1 MRETVLELKDVC
13 FKYDNAPSVE
23 EPALKHIDLK
33 VGKGE
38 FVGIIGSNNSGKSTV
53 CALCNGLIPKAIDGE
68 FSGEVF
74 VNGKNLK
81 DFSIAST
88 SRMVGLVLPD
98 PEAQLSQMTVYDELT
113 FGPANL
119 NLSKEECHAAAER
132 VMKLLKLEEF
142 RDRSPFS
149 LSGGEQQRVAIASV
163 LAMNPE
169 ILVLDEPTSN
179 LDPLS
184 TQEIF
189 DIVCQLNRQEGI
201 TVLLVE
207 HEVELMAQYVD
218 RFIVMDNGTIALDGT
233 PEEVFKHEDVFNS
246 IKMFIPTVTSLAAEI
261 DEEYNRWG
269 NHAYPV
275 TLDGMYEILDR
286 KQEKK

>member
-1 MRETVLELKDVC
+1 MKETVLEFRDVS

-23 EPALKHIDLK
+23 EPALKHISLK
-33 VGKGE
+33 VQKGE
-38 FVGIIGSNNSGKSTV
+38 FIGIIGSNNSGKSTV
-53 CALCNGLIPKAIDGE
+53 CSLCNGLIPKAIDGA
-68 FSGEVF
+68 FSGEVL
-74 VNGKNLK
+74 VNGEDIK
-81 DFSIAST
+81 DISIAKMSEK
-88 SRMVGLVLPD
+88 VGLVLPD
-98 PEAQLSQMTVYDELT
+98 PEAQLSQLTVYDELT

-119 NLSKEECHAAAER
+119 NLSKEECFAAADR
-132 VMKLLKLEEF
+132 VMHLLRLEEF

-189 DIVCQLNRQEGI
+189 DIICRLNKEEGI
-201 TVLLVE
+201 TVVLVE

-218 RFIVMDNGTIALDGT
+218 RFIVMDNGTVALDGT

-261 DEEYNRWG
+261 DEEYRKWG

>member
-1 MRETVLELKDVC
+1 MSETVLEFSDVS

-23 EPALKHIDLK
+23 EPALKHINLK
-33 VGKGE
+33 ISTGE

-53 CALCNGLIPKAIDGE
+53 CALCNGLIPKAIDGQY
-68 FSGEVF
+68 SGDVL

-81 DFSIAST
+81 DISIAKAAE
-88 SRMVGLVLPD
+88 MVGLVLPD
-98 PEAQLSQMTVYDELT
+98 PEAQLSQLSVYDELT

-119 NLSKEECHAAAER
+119 NMTRQQCFEAADR
-132 VMKLLKLEEF
+132 VMKLLRLEEF

-149 LSGGEQQRVAIASV
+149 LSGGEQQKVAIASV
-163 LAMNPE
+163 LAMNPQ

-189 DIVCQLNRQEGI
+189 DILYRLNKEEGI
-201 TVLLVE
+201 TVVLVE

-218 RFIVMDNGTIALDGT
+218 RFIVMDSGTVALDGT
-233 PEEVFKHEDVFNS
+233 PEEVFKREDIFNS
-246 IKMFIPTVTSLAAEI
+246 IRMFIPTVTSLAAEI
-261 DEEYNRWG
+261 DEEYRRWG
-269 NHAYPV
+269 NYPYPV
-275 TLDGMYEILDR
+275 TLEQMYTIID
-286 KQEKK
+286 KNKEK